1 MPEITIETI
10 LGAARRA
17 ALAGGLAKLLRI
29 HVHIGPDAAVT
40 GPDLETLLSD
50 RWRGPL
56 FDDCSVTWED
66 VTTGGI
72 ALASVEGISV
82 ELA

>member
-1 MPEITIETI
+1 MPEITIDAL

-29 HVHIGPDAAVT
+29 HLHIGPEAAVT

-56 FDDCSVTWED
+56 FDDCSVTWEEVD
-66 VTTGGI
+66 GGAVT
-72 ALASVEGISV
+72 LASVEGITV

>member
-1 MPEITIETI
+1 MPELTIETI

-29 HVHIGPDAAVT
+29 HLRIGPDAAVS
-40 GPDLETLLSD
+40 GPDLEVLLRD

-56 FDDCSVTWED
+56 FDDCEMTWEESPE
-66 VTTGGI
+66 GGVL
-72 ALASVEGISV
+72 LASVEGISV
-82 ELA
+82 EHA

>member
-1 MPEITIETI
+1 MPEITIEAI

-29 HVHIGPDAAVT
+29 HVHIGPEAAVS
-40 GPDLETLLSD
+40 GPDLEVLLSD

-56 FDDCSVTWED
+56 FDDCEVTWESVD
-66 VTTGGI
+66 DGAI